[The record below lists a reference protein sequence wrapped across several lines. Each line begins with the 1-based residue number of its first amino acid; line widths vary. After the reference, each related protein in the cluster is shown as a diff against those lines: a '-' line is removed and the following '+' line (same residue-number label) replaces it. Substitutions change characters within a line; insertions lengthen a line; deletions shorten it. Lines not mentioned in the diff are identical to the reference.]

1 MTQLGAAAG
10 WWAGVLTISM
20 LALGAPAT
28 AADDQQSY
36 PYISGEVDIEIKND
50 GFYHSEDP
58 AAERNNLA
66 TDTEPEVVFHLTEGL
81 SALAHATL
89 EQSSSP
95 PPGRNGFFA
104 RHGIYMENLYL
115 QYADERF
122 SILGGKF
129 EVNFGRAW
137 DVAPGIYG
145 SDFAGDDYEFD
156 ERIGLAATATT
167 GTGVLGAHTVSAS
180 SFFSDTSVFSGATPS
195 SRGTLVLSDGGPGNT
210 ESFSNWSIALDS
222 SDALGVAGM
231 TYHAG
236 FIYQESGVGNTA
248 DERGYVAGVSFPIE
262 VGGELTFTPF
272 AEWMR
277 LTGAGGVDGAELV
290 DLTLSLQGQWQSWG
304 AALSYTGRDNGNAGP
319 DDSLFQASASYSF
332 DFGIGVQLGWRLAE
346 VAQIESNAIGT
357 RLTYTYD
364 F

>member
-1 MTQLGAAAG
+1 MAAVG
-10 WWAGVLTISM
+10 M

-28 AADDQQSY
+28 AADDQRSY
-36 PYISGEVDIEIKND
+36 PYITGEVDIEVQND

-58 AAERNNLA
+58 TAEIDNLT
-66 TDTEPEVVFHLTEGL
+66 TDTEPVVVLHLTEGL

-89 EQSSSP
+89 EQSSLP

-104 RHGIYMENLYL
+104 RHGIFMEHLYL

-145 SDFAGDDYEFD
+145 ADFAEDDYQFD
-156 ERIGLAATATT
+156 ERIGFAATANT
-167 GTGVLGAHTVSAS
+167 GTGVLGTHTVSAS
-180 SFFSDTSVFSGATPS
+180 SFFSDTSVFSGAYPS
-195 SRGTLVLSDGGPGNT
+195 TRGTLVLSDGGPGNT
-210 ESFSNWSIALDS
+210 ESFSNWSVALDS
-222 SDALGVAGM
+222 SDAMGIAGM

-236 FIYQESGVGNTA
+236 FIYQESGVGDTA
-248 DERGYVAGVSFPIE
+248 DERGYVAGISFPVE

-272 AEWMR
+272 VEWMR
-277 LTGAGGVDGAELV
+277 LTGAGGVDSTELV
-290 DLTLSLQGQWQSWG
+290 DLTLSLQGQWRGWG
-304 AALSYTGRDNGNAGP
+304 AALSYTGRDNGDTAP
-319 DDSLFQASASYSF
+319 DDSLFQASAGYTF
-332 DFGIGVQLGWRLAE
+332 DFGIGVQLAWRLAE

-357 RLTYTYD
+357 LLTYTYD